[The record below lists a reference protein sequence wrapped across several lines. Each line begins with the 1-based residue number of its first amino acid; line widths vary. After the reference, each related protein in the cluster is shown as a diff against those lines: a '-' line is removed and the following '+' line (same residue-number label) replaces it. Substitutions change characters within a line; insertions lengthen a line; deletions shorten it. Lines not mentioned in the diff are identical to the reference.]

1 MFLAVVSAGVVIYE
15 KLPKCHCENR
25 RELGAQAS
33 SCEPRLSSLRKET
46 APTLPHPSPVRP
58 SQSAPLQHVVQQV
71 YLFSSS
77 VWVILCENTK
87 QKYLHMFV

>member
-1 MFLAVVSAGVVIYE
+1 MFLAVVSADVVIYE
-15 KLPKCHCENR
+15 KLPNDHCENR

-33 SCEPRLSSLRKET
+33 SCEPHLSSLPRQT

-77 VWVILCENTK
+77 V
-87 QKYLHMFV
+87 